1 MTPEQMV
8 IEAGPGESGEPLVR
22 LRLPDAEFFDFTPH
36 GAALLAR
43 RVVLASESANAGAE
57 QSIGDGGA
65 QECVAVES
73 FQAANGTFGVEIRIV
88 TWQLRFHPASAIR
101 FAARLRLAEMACEHS
116 FAMRIEDGELTAAI
130 IEHATESM
138 KLEVVEALCGASSND

>member
-65 QECVAVES
+65 H
-73 FQAANGTFGVEIRIV
+73 GTFGVEIRIV